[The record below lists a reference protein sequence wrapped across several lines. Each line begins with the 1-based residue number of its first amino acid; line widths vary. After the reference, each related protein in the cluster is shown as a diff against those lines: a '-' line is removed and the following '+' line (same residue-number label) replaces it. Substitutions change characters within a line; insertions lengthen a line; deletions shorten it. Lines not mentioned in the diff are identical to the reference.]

1 MPPQPVANARKFAH
15 ISDAEFTEQYVQ
27 QGRSGRKTA
36 KYFGMSP
43 AAARMRC
50 SRLGLEPDPR
60 PKSVGKDLKE
70 IQLDPAYEARRA
82 LQAIREGNEADFEL
96 YANRTICRE
105 CGEFMSCLNATGEH
119 SHLRKHFPECGT
131 NKERAMVY
139 QNRYPGAPL
148 QSPASNS
155 GCRQLKKRW
164 RARNELTGYLKKLA
178 SGYVTADELRGRR
191 TDLRERPGED
201 FWVCL
206 NCGRKC
212 RPNSDP
218 HGHIG
223 SHGDN
228 AASYRLKWGSEA
240 SLSTPTMRTKGRRDS
255 AKKRLWIKKQLAEA
269 SRPHDW
275 FEKPISYRTIGTE
288 LLSKR
293 EFMGTLELAKRLD
306 KGRLLD
312 MRAYGDFPKEIAHH
326 RAFVVL
332 VNRVRRWLGRQGKP
346 GRRSRS

>member
-1 MPPQPVANARKFAH
+1 MPPQPVANTQKFAH
-15 ISDAEFTEQYVQ
+15 ISDAEFTEQYIQ
-27 QGRSGRKTA
+27 QGRSGRETA

-206 NCGRKC
+206 NCGRKIF
-212 RPNSDP
+212 SDP
-218 HGHIG
+218 YVHI
-223 SHGDN
+223 
-228 AASYRLKWGSEA
+228 AAEGYDVDSYRAKWG
-240 SLSTPTMRTKGRRDS
+240 LVRISTPARRAIGRKVSKGQRERMQAHMQALA
-255 AKKRLWIKKQLAEA
+255 AKAWLPDDWADWREDERLIFHIVRENP
-269 SRPHDW
+269 SV
-275 FEKPISYRTIGTE
+275 KP
-288 LLSKR
+288 R
-293 EFMGTLELAKRLD
+293 EVALRLD
-306 KGRLLD
+306 ESRFACPFRG
-312 MRAYGDFPKEIAHH
+312 GSWH
-326 RAFVVL
+326 RAIT
-332 VNRVRRWLGRQGKP
+332 RP
-346 GRRSRS
+346 GSAATWMTKILKIARDKIKEHEATG